1 MDYADSC
8 TSRNCTD
15 RTTSYEDR
23 LGVEYYGTI
32 MLSVIPVPAAVWLFG
47 SGLIGLI
54 GSVKKESE
62 SLILTKQYAIQ
73 PRRRAG
79 FYSPD
84 SLSVAGTA
92 ISQFK

>member
-15 RTTSYEDR
+15 RTTNYEDR

-32 MLSVIPVPAAVWLFG
+32 MLNMISVPVAIWLFG

-54 GSVKKESE
+54 GS
-62 SLILTKQYAIQ
+62 LCLN
-73 PRRRAG
+73 
-79 FYSPD
+79 
-84 SLSVAGTA
+84 GTF
-92 ISQFK
+92 SFKPNFDGKGVSNCTLVLHDPWM

>member
-15 RTTSYEDR
+15 RTTNYEDR

-32 MLSVIPVPAAVWLFG
+32 MLSVIPVPAAVWLFD

-54 GSVKKESE
+54 GSLCLNGTFSFD
-62 SLILTKQYAIQ
+62 QYFNGVGVSNCSIAIHD
-73 PRRRAG
+73 PLYA
-79 FYSPD
+79 P
-84 SLSVAGTA
+84 V
-92 ISQFK
+92 IEE